1 MVEFFEPEDEFKLDK
16 SYRRNIKTKITFFT
30 GLIVFGLFL
39 ILAVRVDFINF
50 FKSDKIVESCF
61 EFNSH
66 DYRDDEESK
75 LLKAQRAV
83 LDHTGTLE
91 ELDGFQEVGIG
102 FKEDQKERKIPVIN
116 LSLRKTSTDKKRVP
130 ERICGFQVIIK
141 NQ

>member
-16 SYRRNIKTKITFFT
+16 SYRRNIQTKITFFT
-30 GLIVFGLFL
+30 ALIVFGLFL

-66 DYRDDEESK
+66 NYQDDEELK
-75 LLKAQRAV
+75 LLKAQRV
-83 LDHTGTLE
+83 LTDHMGTLK
-91 ELDGFQEVGIG
+91 ELDGFKDVSVGFDEI
-102 FKEDQKERKIPVIN
+102 QRERKIPVIN
-116 LSLRKTSTDKKRVP
+116 LLLRKTSTDKKRVP